1 MRKADLIVAGGMG
14 MAFTNCPK
22 CNARV
27 EFEVGTKFTKC
38 SYCSSQIYIDR
49 SGAGFYYIIP
59 FSVQEKDAIGLFRRW
74 AAGPTKAKDLDK
86 RAQLAGMKRQYFP
99 VYQFKRDVEGKE
111 EIRIEPAGSTTLPGL
126 HSLKV
131 PPGDL
136 KIFDG
141 SFSTEGVEL
150 IKPDIEMSS
159 YLSQLPGKSKE
170 QALVY
175 FPIWKVDYIL
185 DQKRYEI
192 VVDGSSGEVF
202 AATYPSRGSAP
213 YVAVAGVGYV
223 AFLAETLATA
233 VNPLLA
239 GILMVVT
246 LAGIFGASLF
256 VAWRL

>member
-1 MRKADLIVAGGMG
+1 
-14 MAFTNCPK
+14 MASTNCPK

-86 RAQLAGMKRQYFP
+86 RAQLAGIKRQYFP
-99 VYQFKRDVEGKE
+99 VYQFKRYLEGKE
-111 EIRIEPAGSTTLPGL
+111 EIKIEPAGSTTLPGL

-131 PPGDL
+131 PAGDL

-141 SFSTEGVEL
+141 SYDTEGVEQ

-159 YLSQLPGKSKE
+159 YLGQLPGKPKE

-175 FPIWKVDYIL
+175 FPIWKVDYVL
-185 DQKRYEI
+185 DQKRYEV
-192 VVDGSSGEVF
+192 VVDGSSGEIF
-202 AATYPSRGSAP
+202 AANYPGRGSIA
-213 YVAVAGVGYV
+213 YMAVAGIGFV
-223 AFLAETLATA
+223 AFLAETLLLVASPIMA
-233 VNPLLA
+233 VA
-239 GILMVVT
+239 AMGVT
-246 LAGIFGASLF
+246 LAGIFAASLF
-256 VAWRL
+256 VAWRM

>member
-1 MRKADLIVAGGMG
+1 

-59 FSVQEKDAIGLFRRW
+59 FSVQERDAIGLFRRW

-86 RAQLAGMKRQYFP
+86 RAQLAGVKRQYFP
-99 VYQFKRDVEGKE
+99 VYQFKRDVGGRE

-136 KIFDG
+136 KTFDG

-159 YLSQLPGKSKE
+159 YLNELPGKPKE

-175 FPIWKVDYIL
+175 FPIWRVDYIFE
-185 DQKRYEI
+185 QKRYQI
-192 VVDGSSGEVF
+192 IVDGSSGEVF
-202 AATYPSRGSAP
+202 AAVFPGRGSAA
-213 YVAVAGVGYV
+213 YMAVAGVGFV
-223 AFLAETLATA
+223 AFLVETLYLA
-233 VNPLLA
+233 VNPILA
-239 GILMVVT
+239 ALMMGAT
-246 LAGIFGASLF
+246 LAGVFVASLF
-256 VAWRL
+256 VARRL